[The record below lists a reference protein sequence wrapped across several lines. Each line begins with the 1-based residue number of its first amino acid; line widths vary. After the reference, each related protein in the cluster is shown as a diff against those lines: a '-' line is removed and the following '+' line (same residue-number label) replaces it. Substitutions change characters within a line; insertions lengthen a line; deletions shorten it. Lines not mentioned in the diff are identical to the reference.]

1 MKSRKTSGKERLP
14 NYVSRTVLVQVRR
27 GRGRGGSASGAGM
40 APFLCPPILS
50 LMKNRQESTAETP
63 EELIA
68 HITRL
73 MSEAEAMIA
82 GPVTEQAAPKL
93 AEIKDRLEGARR
105 QLNEFYDQAR
115 QKVVEGARYT
125 DEAIR
130 SHPYQ
135 SLAIALGVGV
145 LIGALIRRSR

>member
-1 MKSRKTSGKERLP
+1 M
-14 NYVSRTVLVQVRR
+14 N
-27 GRGRGGSASGAGM
+27 
-40 APFLCPPILS
+40 
-50 LMKNRQESTAETP
+50 NRHESTAETP

-82 GPVTEQAAPKL
+82 GPVTDQAGPKL

-115 QKVVEGARYT
+115 QKVVAGAQYT